1 MPAMS
6 TSVSS
11 LGANGVIAD
20 ANMELNVAIFFMCNV
35 PGICCDEYFL
45 QNLWASLVMSWTAG
59 NSLWSNFNVAFLHDL
74 FVFFLHQ

>member
-20 ANMELNVAIFFMCNV
+20 ANMELNVAIFACAMCLEF
-35 PGICCDEYFL
+35 CCDECFL

-59 NSLWSNFNVAFLHDL
+59 NSLWSNFNVAFLHNL

>member
-20 ANMELNVAIFFMCNV
+20 ANMELNVAIFACAMCLEFAAMNV
-35 PGICCDEYFL
+35 FCRIFGLP
-45 QNLWASLVMSWTAG
+45 W
-59 NSLWSNFNVAFLHDL
+59 
-74 FVFFLHQ
+74 